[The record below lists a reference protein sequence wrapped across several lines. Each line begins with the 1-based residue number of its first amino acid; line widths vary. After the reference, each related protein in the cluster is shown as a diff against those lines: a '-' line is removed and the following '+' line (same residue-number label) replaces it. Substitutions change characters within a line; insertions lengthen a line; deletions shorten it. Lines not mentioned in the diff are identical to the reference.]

1 MMHSDWSTLGEARIR
16 DTPAPLYSRSTV
28 RYFLGH
34 LRNHKSRLS
43 AAVIMAVLTT
53 TAGVALPLLVKWA
66 IDSFVRTGDASGL
79 NIALGLFLALAV
91 LYALSNYS
99 LMRNLEYVAL
109 QTIRSV
115 RSEVF
120 GHLLR
125 LSMSYFDRHESGDLI
140 TRVHD
145 DPPQLQVLEEVAF
158 NLVFVGF
165 HFSIMIAVML
175 VLSPVLTL
183 VTLPIVL
190 ALAAAMY
197 TWQRLATPA
206 YRHARVARAAMNS
219 RLQESISGVRAVQSL
234 GREEDSS
241 ERFAETNDDDLHAN
255 LGVAKYAGV
264 LLPIVEI
271 VTALGVALVLI
282 VGGSLVANDTLELGT
297 LAAFTLYVVGFEGPL
312 TNLLTTYGNI
322 PRGMASGTRIIQL
335 LSERPE
341 PASNANVVG
350 SVSLR
355 GDVRYEDVSFGY
367 SEDAP
372 VLKHV
377 DFHIEPGE
385 TVGLVG
391 HTGAGKTTT
400 VSLLMQLYDLDHG
413 RITIDG
419 RDLRELDRVP
429 ARNSMAIVLQEPYLF
444 HGSVID
450 NIRYNNPETSESEVI
465 DAAKAVG
472 AHESISDL
480 ASGYETMVHE
490 AGASISVGQR
500 QLIALARAMLADPK
514 ILVLDEATAN
524 IDTKTELQVQQA
536 LLRLLADRTA
546 IIIAHRLS
554 TLQIADRILVL
565 DDGRI
570 VEEGSH
576 AELMAADGRY
586 ARLQSYNQV

>member
-1 MMHSDWSTLGEARIR
+1 MMHSDWNALGEARIR
-16 DTPAPLYSRSTV
+16 DTPAPLYSSSTV

-34 LRNHKSRLS
+34 IRNHKTRLS
-43 AAVIMAVLTT
+43 TAIVSAVIFTI
-53 TAGVALPLLVKWA
+53 AGVALPLLVKWA
-66 IDSFVRTGDASGL
+66 IDSSVQAGDASGL

-91 LYALSNYS
+91 IYAVSHYS
-99 LMRNLEYVAL
+99 LMRPLEYVAL

-125 LSMSYFDRHESGDLI
+125 LPISYFDRHESGDLI

-145 DPPQLQVLEEVAF
+145 DPQQLQVLESVAF
-158 NLVFVGF
+158 NFLVVGF
-165 HFSIMIAVML
+165 YFSFIVAVML
-175 VLSPVLTL
+175 ALSPGLTL
-183 VTLPIVL
+183 VTLPIL
-190 ALAAAMY
+190 LLLAAVMF
-197 TWQRLATPA
+197 TWQLVATPA
-206 YRHARVARAAMNS
+206 YKRARVARAAMNS
-219 RLQESISGVRAVQSL
+219 RLQETISGVRAVQSL
-234 GREEDSS
+234 GREEESS
-241 ERFAETNDDDLHAN
+241 ERFAETNDEDLHAN
-255 LGVAKYAGV
+255 LGVAKYSGV

-271 VTALGVALVLI
+271 VIALGVVLVLI
-282 VGGSLVANDTLELGT
+282 VGGAWVANNTLELGT
-297 LAAFTLYVVGFEGPL
+297 LAAFTLYVIGFEGPL
-312 TNLLTTYGNI
+312 TNLLTSYGDI
-322 PRGMASGTRIIQL
+322 PRGMASGTRILEL
-335 LSERPE
+335 LTERPE
-341 PASNANVVG
+341 PTSYANAAG
-350 SVSLR
+350 SVPLH
-355 GDVRYEDVSFGY
+355 GDVRYEDVNFGY
-367 SEDAP
+367 SEDTP

-400 VSLLMQLYDLDHG
+400 VSLLMQLYDLNHG

-444 HGSVID
+444 HGSIID
-450 NIRYNNPETSESEVI
+450 NIRYNSPETSEPEVI
-465 DAAKAVG
+465 DTAKAVG
-472 AHESISDL
+472 VHETISNL

-514 ILVLDEATAN
+514 IVVLDEATAN
-524 IDTKTELQVQQA
+524 IDTNTELQVQQA
-536 LLRLLADRTA
+536 LKRLLADRTA

-570 VEEGSH
+570 VEEGTH
-576 AELMAADGRY
+576 AELMAAEGRY
-586 ARLQSYNQV
+586 ARLQSYSQI